1 MDLAGGQG
9 SMFNDGDP
17 SSHSRLTGE
26 TILTDGPGNRGLDFD
41 NDNDFINS
49 GAIDRNDDYCNLWL
63 GTLHVDAA
71 DKGNWQFTFDQ
82 HDDWYG
88 MWIDL
93 NQDGDFDSTAG
104 GLGSNR
110 GEQLSWN
117 DGGTKT
123 VNLDAGDYMVGFTHL
138 EGGGGSQARVQFQSP
153 TLGRRTIKPTDPAQD
168 GLWRITKSPANN
180 KVIKVGN
187 GTLQISG
194 DNTYQGD
201 TIIKGGTVLPGSN
214 NALGA
219 GVGITIVE
227 AGGTLG
233 LEGGIALAETV
244 ALAGNGAADRPAAL
258 TNIAGN
264 NSIGDI
270 APAKGASEFSVGSE
284 QDTLTVTGNVD
295 MKNSNLNVNGDG
307 NVIITGVISGNLNPG
322 SEPPALGGVTD
333 GLEMWFDASDIDG
346 EDDGSAGDPGDG
358 EVVQVWADKSGND
371 HHATVARDN
380 PVVLSDS
387 LNGLPAVEAV
397 GEEYW
402 NVPGNTF
409 IKTTFS
415 VFRAGN
421 NRTTWDNHGA
431 TLNRRSGRGSNW
443 LFENN
448 NTNMHGNQYP
458 QKGWKNGQ
466 QLSGSFNLAPIN
478 EFMIWTVEVN
488 NNDTGPREYWLGRSD
503 HSQTD
508 IEMAEVIAYNR
519 VLDDGERA
527 EVESYLSAKWG
538 IGLGE
543 GGGAANNDLKKVG
556 DGRLTLTAVN
566 TYAGETIVSGGQ
578 LIAASSGALGTAD
591 GGTTLIG
598 GGELGLQ
605 GGITLA
611 GEALS
616 IPDDAT
622 VFSADANQN
631 TLGGSVVA
639 SMESNVITLR
649 ADSAAGGLVIGGGV
663 DMGGGKLITDG
674 PGDITI
680 VGDIIGASQRRV
692 TETTPNVLNGY
703 AYDVSSGGNGD
714 DNLANIGNPG
724 ATPSLL
730 QRDPISHIKIDGNF
744 IIRYDDDNQFIN
756 GAGHPSKGFANSL
769 DGLPGLNQNDNYAT
783 LFTATLVV
791 PDLNNGQPYTI
802 EFGTHRADDPA
813 YFFLDK
819 NQNGII
825 ESAQGEQVAARGCCG
840 NVFASTSVAP
850 GKYLYIA
857 SHLERG
863 GGSQIEPTIDLTP
876 DPHGRRTVRAF
887 DAARP
892 GLFESV
898 QSSIVPADNSLMK
911 MGDGTLRIAGKTVY
925 NGDTTVMAGILEVD
939 GKLREPFRAADLKD
953 DLATITPFTAV
964 ADFKDDVAG
973 FSPEVP
979 LADLQDDVAAFDPLE
994 LEANYRDGFAGAD
1007 FPDNWEYLTNVGT
1020 NDLASVS
1027 TT

>member
-1 MDLAGGQG
+1 
-9 SMFNDGDP
+9 
-17 SSHSRLTGE
+17 
-26 TILTDGPGNRGLDFD
+26 
-41 NDNDFINS
+41 
-49 GAIDRNDDYCNLWL
+49 
-63 GTLHVDAA
+63 
-71 DKGNWQFTFDQ
+71 
-82 HDDWYG
+82 
-88 MWIDL
+88 
-93 NQDGDFDSTAG
+93 
-104 GLGSNR
+104 
-110 GEQLSWN
+110 
-117 DGGTKT
+117 
-123 VNLDAGDYMVGFTHL
+123 
-138 EGGGGSQARVQFQSP
+138 
-153 TLGRRTIKPTDPAQD
+153 
-168 GLWRITKSPANN
+168 
-180 KVIKVGN
+180 
-187 GTLQISG
+187 
-194 DNTYQGD
+194 
-201 TIIKGGTVLPGSN
+201 
-214 NALGA
+214 
-219 GVGITIVE
+219 
-227 AGGTLG
+227 
-233 LEGGIALAETV
+233 
-244 ALAGNGAADRPAAL
+244 
-258 TNIAGN
+258 
-264 NSIGDI
+264 
-270 APAKGASEFSVGSE
+270 
-284 QDTLTVTGNVD
+284 
-295 MKNSNLNVNGDG
+295 
-307 NVIITGVISGNLNPG
+307 
-322 SEPPALGGVTD
+322 
-333 GLEMWFDASDIDG
+333 
-346 EDDGSAGDPGDG
+346 
-358 EVVQVWADKSGND
+358 
-371 HHATVARDN
+371 
-380 PVVLSDS
+380 
-387 LNGLPAVEAV
+387 
-397 GEEYW
+397 
-402 NVPGNTF
+402 
-409 IKTTFS
+409 
-415 VFRAGN
+415 
-421 NRTTWDNHGA
+421 
-431 TLNRRSGRGSNW
+431 
-443 LFENN
+443 
-448 NTNMHGNQYP
+448 
-458 QKGWKNGQ
+458 
-466 QLSGSFNLAPIN
+466 
-478 EFMIWTVEVN
+478 
-488 NNDTGPREYWLGRSD
+488 
-503 HSQTD
+503 
-508 IEMAEVIAYNR
+508 
-519 VLDDGERA
+519 
-527 EVESYLSAKWG
+527 
-538 IGLGE
+538 
-543 GGGAANNDLKKVG
+543 
-556 DGRLTLTAVN
+556 
-566 TYAGETIVSGGQ
+566 GGQ

-639 SMESNVITLR
+639 SMDSNVITLR

-680 VGDIIGASQRRV
+680 MGDIIGASQRRV
-692 TETTPNVLNGY
+692 TGTTPNVLNAY

-724 ATPSLL
+724 AEPSLL
-730 QRDPISHIKIDGNF
+730 ERDPISHIEIDGNF
-744 IIRYDDDNQFIN
+744 IIRYDNDDQFRN

-979 LADLQDDVAAFDPLE
+979 VADLQDDVAAFDPLE

-1027 TT
+1027 TTVPNTLQGYAFNVQSDNNDHRLGNIGFAGGNGILNQDGTPDAGSLISHITIDGNDTILYTNDGQFRNGTGESQGFGNSEDGLPGLQQNDNFATAFVGEVVIPDLNNGNAYNVEFGTHRSDDPVQIWVDLDQNGLFEHGQAQNFNPGGVSGPYGDMVLNRDCCGNGWRTIQLAPGTYMYAATMLERGGGSQIEPT